1 MKLVVD
7 TNVLSSGLVAEGLCR
22 DIVKR
27 RLPACELFTS
37 RALLD
42 ELAEKLRE
50 KFGLDP
56 GNVPLLQI
64 YEDGATVVNPKPL
77 DKPVCRD
84 RDDGEVL
91 ATAVTAQA
99 EIILT
104 GDNDLLVLK
113 EFQGIKILSPRQFVE
128 WMDQASSS

>member
-7 TNVLSSGLVAEGLCR
+7 TNVLVAGLTGEGLCR

-42 ELAEKLRE
+42 ELAERLRE
-50 KFGLDP
+50 KFTLDP
-56 GNVPLLQI
+56 EELPLLKI
-64 YEDGATVVNPKPL
+64 YAEEATVVKPKPL
-77 DKPVCRD
+77 AKPVCRD
-84 RDDGEVL
+84 SDDDEVL
-91 ATAVTAQA
+91 ATAIAAEA

-104 GDNDLLVLK
+104 GDKDLLVLK
-113 EFQGIKILSPRQFVE
+113 EFQGIKIFSPRRFIE
-128 WMDQASSS
+128 WVDGQG